1 MAVFAFGDAPG
12 LRRGGLRTA
21 RPTLAAHME
30 ALAQGGFDL
39 GEIVADGLADSEMPE
54 HAGAGEFVDGAYA
67 QAAVSSH
74 LFAGDLPG
82 QGAGSGGVAG

>member
-1 MAVFAFGDAPG
+1 MAVLAFRGSVG

-21 RPTLAAHME
+21 RPTSPAYMKT
-30 ALAQGGFDL
+30 LAQGGFDL
-39 GEIVADGLADSEMPE
+39 GEIVADGLADSEMPQ

-74 LFAGDLPG
+74 LFAIDLPG
-82 QGAGSGGVAG
+82 QKAGSGGVRG